1 MKIIIILEKTKTGYS
16 AYAEKYAIT
25 QLEAHYKK

>member
-25 QLEAHYKK
+25 QLEAY